1 MLLEQL
7 STRWFWTLAV
17 TWHLGS
23 RCGIT
28 SVTVEFTMVGS
39 SISGPWW
46 CVEPEQSLHVST
58 RKCSG
63 SPSSRNLRSK
73 QMPCTCMHRNNI
85 VPTLSSP
92 WPHIIILYLWKERN
106 RERLMM
112 KLWYHTWNV
121 SWALGSPD
129 VVKVTDD
136 VIVFA
141 TIMSGFVSV

>member
-1 MLLEQL
+1 MLLEEL
-7 STRWFWTLAV
+7 NSSWFWALVV

-39 SISGPWW
+39 SISGSWW
-46 CVEPEQSLHVST
+46 CLEPEQSLHVST

-63 SPSSRNLRSK
+63 SPSSCNLRSK
-73 QMPCTCMHRNNI
+73 QVPCTCMHRNNI
-85 VPTLSSP
+85 STYFKLPLTSYNYT
-92 WPHIIILYLWKERN
+92 YLWKERN
-106 RERLMM
+106 WESLMM

-129 VVKVTDD
+129 VVKVTED

-141 TIMSGFVSV
+141 TIMSVSV